1 MTELEEGEVPIDGGL
16 VREEQSEGNDGVG
29 ETERE

>member
-1 MTELEEGEVPIDGGL
+1 MVIDGGL
-16 VREEQSEGNDGVG
+16 VREEQSEGKDGVG